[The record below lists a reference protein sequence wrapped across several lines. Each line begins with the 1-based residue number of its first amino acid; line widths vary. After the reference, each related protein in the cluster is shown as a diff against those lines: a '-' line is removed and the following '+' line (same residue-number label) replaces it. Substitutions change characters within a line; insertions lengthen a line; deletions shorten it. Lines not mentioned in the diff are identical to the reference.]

1 MTGSNH
7 ELSEI
12 LTGASTIA
20 VVGIKDRES
29 EDAYRVPRYLQEQ
42 GFRVLPVNPKFETVL
57 GEPCVAGLADL
68 QDPVDIVN
76 LFRAIDHIPAHVEE
90 IVAMSPRPTA
100 VWMQLGI
107 LHGAAAT
114 QLRAANIHVIQDRC
128 IMVEHKR
135 LLGS

>member
-1 MTGSNH
+1 VTGSNH

-12 LTGASTIA
+12 LTGARTIA

-29 EDAYRVPRYLQEQ
+29 EDAYRVPRYLQER